1 MKSIVKKPWGSFEV
15 LVQDK
20 QYIIKK
26 IKVIPGG
33 ILSLQSHINRS
44 EHWIV
49 VEGHAEVTLEK
60 KIYNLIANE
69 TIFIPKESKHRL
81 ANKSN
86 KDLVVIEIWYGDNLD
101 ENDIIRYED
110 VYGRS

>member
-1 MKSIVKKPWGSFEV
+1 MKSIVKKPWGFFEV

-49 VEGHAEVTLEK
+49 VDGHAEVTLEK

-69 TIFIPKESKHRL
+69 TIFIPKESRSKFEIVSEIVR
-81 ANKSN
+81 
-86 KDLVVIEIWYGDNLD
+86 VVAAIP
-101 ENDIIRYED
+101 
-110 VYGRS
+110 V